1 MKIMPP
7 NIFLT
12 AINSLSIDNSF
23 RKNKSYITTIIF
35 TLILLQ
41 FTITFL
47 PVNATH
53 TGVEMADPIIFDE
66 DLQLL
71 LFAQILSLWSRL
83 WINRN

>member
-71 LFAQILSLWSRL
+71 LFAQILSYL
-83 WINRN
+83 